1 MARRP
6 LYPNLPGE
14 QALDRLLNQTL
25 PNLVQQREAKI
36 QREEDIR
43 RQDRIREENL
53 AIDEKRY
60 QENKDRINLND
71 KRDANDK
78 IFNFK
83 MNAIEAYE
91 KGDMSKGDAY
101 TDKMQQVASE
111 YNIAIAD
118 DPEEL
123 KQSSVKR
130 GEVKLTY
137 QSYKTDFLRAKD
149 PESMNKALD
158 SMIDLYE
165 QNSDYIKW
173 EDTIEPILVH
183 IFENKD
189 KEGYRELYGM
199 KDYDKFAKSSQ
210 SYINYMKTLEPEK
223 LDDLQESYMLAN
235 NNKIASPQELR
246 NYYYQQ
252 DNVKELVAAQS
263 DNLMQ
268 QLNDEFGVNYKWE
281 DYFVDD
287 ENNLKSQFSQQD
299 FDRIYK
305 VYRNA
310 MTKKMFGGQFV
321 YSDLEDK
328 EDRKKIDSAL
338 QKEYGFP
345 EIQYTGGNGNGNGNG
360 EPKTDLKALTQ
371 ERSALIVKGRTQ
383 GLTPNEQKR
392 LDKLSE
398 QIIAEDVE
406 TKIKTDIKNEIAQAK
421 KEWETYTDVLGK
433 IRRGDILTVEERELA
448 NAEPPFRNRKAY
460 RDRIISLQRELKGKR
475 KGGGDRIGTYKEI
488 KLLEDTL
495 IKLKS
500 RPAAYQE
507 KKKDFIAKQEE
518 KLNMLKSQLRTYYE
532 SE

>member
-43 RQDRIREENL
+43 RQDRIRQENL

-123 KQSSVKR
+123 KQSSIKR
-130 GEVKLTY
+130 GDVKLKY

-210 SYINYMKTLEPEK
+210 SYINYIKTIEPEK

-235 NNKIASPQELR
+235 NNKIASNPQELR

-252 DNVKELVAAQS
+252 DDVKELVAAQS

-299 FDRIYK
+299 FDRIHK

-321 YSDLEDK
+321 FSDLEDK
-328 EDRKKIDSAL
+328 EDRKKIDLAL

-345 EIQYTGGNGNGNGNG
+345 EIEYKSGGDGGGG
-360 EPKTDLKALTQ
+360 EPIKTDLKSVTQ
-371 ERSALIVKGRTQ
+371 ERSALIVKGKTE
-383 GLTPNEQKR
+383 GLTSDEQKR
-392 LDKLSE
+392 LNKLSE
-398 QIIAEDVE
+398 QIVAEDIE
-406 TKIKTDIKNEIAQAK
+406 SKIKTDIKNEIAQAK

-448 NAEPPFRNRKAY
+448 NAEPPFRNRKEY
-460 RDRIISLQRELKGKR
+460 RDRIISLQRELKGYR
-475 KGGGDRIGTYKEI
+475 SGGDRIGTYKEI

>member
-43 RQDRIREENL
+43 RQDRIRQENL

-101 TDKMQQVASE
+101 TDKMEQVASE
-111 YNIAIAD
+111 YNITIAD

-123 KQSSVKR
+123 KQSSIKR

-158 SMIDLYE
+158 SMINLYE

-252 DNVKELVAAQS
+252 DDVKELVAAQS

-310 MTKKMFGGQFV
+310 MTKKMFGGQFEF
-321 YSDLEDK
+321 SDLED
-328 EDRKKIDSAL
+328 EEAKKIDLAL
-338 QKEYGFP
+338 QEEYGFP
-345 EIQYTGGNGNGNGNG
+345 EIEYKSGGEGGGG
-360 EPKTDLKALTQ
+360 EPLKTDLKSVTQ
-371 ERSALIVKGRTQ
+371 ERSALIVKVKTQ
-383 GLTPNEQKR
+383 GLTSNEQKS

-398 QIIAEDVE
+398 QILAEDVE
-406 TKIKTDIKNEIAQAK
+406 NKIKTDIKNEIAQAK

-448 NAEPPFRNRKAY
+448 NAEPPFRNKKEY
-460 RDRIISLQRELKGKR
+460 RDRIISLQRELKGKS
-475 KGGGDRIGTYKEI
+475 KGGGDRIGSYKEI
-488 KLLEDTL
+488 KRLEDAL

>member
-101 TDKMQQVASE
+101 TDKMEQVASE
-111 YNIAIAD
+111 YNITIAD

-123 KQSSVKR
+123 KQSSIKR

-252 DNVKELVAAQS
+252 DDVKELVAAQS

-310 MTKKMFGGQFV
+310 MTKKMFGGQFEF
-321 YSDLEDK
+321 SDLED
-328 EDRKKIDSAL
+328 EEAKKIDLAL
-338 QKEYGFP
+338 QEEYGFP
-345 EIQYTGGNGNGNGNG
+345 EIEYKSGGEGGGG
-360 EPKTDLKALTQ
+360 EPLKTDLKSVTQ
-371 ERSALIVKGRTQ
+371 ERSALIVKGKTQ
-383 GLTPNEQKR
+383 GLTSDEQKR
-392 LDKLSE
+392 LNKLSE
-398 QIIAEDVE
+398 QIVAEDVE

-448 NAEPPFRNRKAY
+448 NAEPPFRNKKEY
-460 RDRIISLQRELKGKR
+460 RDRIISLQRELKGKS
-475 KGGGDRIGTYKEI
+475 KGGGDRIGSYKEI
-488 KLLEDTL
+488 KRLEDAL

-500 RPAAYQE
+500 RPAAYLE

>member
-43 RQDRIREENL
+43 RQDRIRQENL

-111 YNIAIAD
+111 YNITIAD

-130 GEVKLTY
+130 GDVKNTY
-137 QSYKTDFLRAKD
+137 QRYKTDFLRAKD

-158 SMIDLYE
+158 DMIDLYE
-165 QNSDYIKW
+165 KNSDYIKW

-252 DNVKELVAAQS
+252 DDVKELVAAQS

-268 QLNDEFGVNYKWE
+268 QLNDEFAVNYKWE

-310 MTKKMFGGQFV
+310 MTKKMFGGQFEF
-321 YSDLEDK
+321 SDLED
-328 EDRKKIDSAL
+328 EEAKKIDLAL
-338 QKEYGFP
+338 QEEYGFP
-345 EIQYTGGNGNGNGNG
+345 EIEYKSGGEGGGG
-360 EPKTDLKALTQ
+360 EPLKTDLKAVTQ
-371 ERSALIVKGRTQ
+371 ERSALIVKGKTE
-383 GLTPNEQKR
+383 GLTSDEQKR
-392 LDKLSE
+392 LNKLSE
-398 QIIAEDVE
+398 QIVAEDIE
-406 TKIKTDIKNEIAQAK
+406 SKIKTDIKNEIAQAK

-448 NAEPPFRNRKAY
+448 NAEPPFRNRKEY

-507 KKKDFIAKQEE
+507 KKKDFIARQEE
-518 KLNMLKSQLRTYYE
+518 KLNMLKNKLRTYYE